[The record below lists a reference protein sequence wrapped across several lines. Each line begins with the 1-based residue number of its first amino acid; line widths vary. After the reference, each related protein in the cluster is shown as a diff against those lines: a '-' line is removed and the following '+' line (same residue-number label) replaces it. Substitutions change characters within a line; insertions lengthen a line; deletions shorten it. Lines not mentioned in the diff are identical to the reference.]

1 MKYKVALERLKKRG
15 LGKYQ
20 FLALQKDIEEM
31 LSQGF
36 TKTAIYEEFKQNG
49 KFTLSY
55 RMFCI
60 YFKSMYMN
68 YDVNTK
74 HKEMYKPLSNED
86 EKKEHIQSETK
97 VSVPIEKNNFVSK
110 EEKGVINKNS
120 FIHNQKPN
128 LNNLI

>member
-36 TKTAIYEEFKQNG
+36 TKTAIYDEFKQNG

-68 YDVNTK
+68 HDVNTK
-74 HKEMYKPLSNED
+74 HKETYNPIFNED
-86 EKKEHIQSETK
+86 IKNEYIQSESK
-97 VSVPIEKNNFVSK
+97 VSIPIQKNNFVSK
-110 EEKGVINKNS
+110 DEKRDTNKSSFMHNS
-120 FIHNQKPN
+120 NPN